1 MEENWSNFEFSRF
14 SKDKIL
20 FPYQQNAVKNAIK
33 VLWKYYQNLTDFTK
47 DEHLNINDARKLKI
61 IQAYEENDLDTDIDF
76 DFQKIPGL
84 SREVKEK
91 LCRIRP
97 TSLAQASR
105 ISGVTPAAIS
115 LLMIWLKREERGRNA
130 R

>member
-1 MEENWSNFEFSRF
+1 MEENWSNFDFVNF

-33 VLWKYYQNLTDFTK
+33 ALWKYYQNLTDFTK

-76 DFQKIPGL
+76 DFQKI
-84 SREVKEK
+84 
-91 LCRIRP
+91 
-97 TSLAQASR
+97 
-105 ISGVTPAAIS
+105 TPI
-115 LLMIWLKREERGRNA
+115 
-130 R
+130 